1 MSKKQCNEKMNS
13 NNNNSNYRPKPIFT
27 KFEPEKLDLVQMSET
42 LSNLVRIGEEIADK
56 MEKENRLGRLDLI
69 RPRVQGAWAWT
80 PNREKSKKS
89 KKYLLRSNSK
99 TPPNSTSKTPSNS
112 SDEERDEFANFDSSM
127 QKVSRIINSLAKLD
141 SV

>member
-1 MSKKQCNEKMNS
+1 MSKKLDTKMNS
-13 NNNNSNYRPKPIFT
+13 NNNNSNYRPKPVFAN
-27 KFEPEKLDLVQMSET
+27 FEPEKLDLVQMSET
-42 LSNLVRIGEEIADK
+42 LSNLLRIGDELADK
-56 MEKENRLGRLDLI
+56 IEKEHKLGRLDLI

-80 PNREKSKKS
+80 PNRDKSKKA

-99 TPPNSTSKTPSNS
+99 TPSSTSKTPSNS